1 MTIVE
6 TVVLSA
12 LPIFLVTG
20 SAAGLLVGAVLILR
34 PHWLVRLSLTANR
47 WVSTRHIDTMLDIPI
62 NADAWFYRYRRASGL
77 VTLAGALYVLYF
89 FSVRIDTTNA
99 GSGYGG
105 IFFETMVLIALLGA
119 ALALCVSLI
128 VLFRPSLLRKF
139 ESAANE
145 WISLRDAMKPLD
157 FLHNNVDE
165 FTFRHTQQMGVVLV
179 LCSVYTLA
187 VFTFLAR

>member
-6 TVVLSA
+6 TVLLSA

-20 SAAGLLVGAVLILR
+20 GVAGLLAGAILILR

-47 WVSTRHIDTMLDIPI
+47 WVSTRHIDTMLDLPI
-62 NADAWFYRYRRASGL
+62 NADAWFYRYRRASGV

-89 FSVRIDTTNA
+89 FSVRLDTTSV
-99 GSGYGG
+99 GSGSGG
-105 IFFETMVLIALLGA
+105 MFFETMVLIALLGA

-145 WISLRDAMKPLD
+145 WISLQDAMKPLD
-157 FLHNNVDE
+157 LLHNNVDE

>member
-6 TVVLSA
+6 TVLLSA

-20 SAAGLLVGAVLILR
+20 GAAGLLVGAVLILR
-34 PHWLVRLSLTANR
+34 PHWLLRAGPIANR
-47 WVSTRHIDTMLDIPI
+47 WISTGQLDRILNIPI
-62 NADAWFYRYRRASGL
+62 NADSWFYRYRRASGA
-77 VTLAGALYVLYF
+77 VTLAGAMYVLYF

-105 IFFETMVLIALLGA
+105 MFFETMVLIALLGA

>member
-20 SAAGLLVGAVLILR
+20 SAAGLLVGAILILR

-47 WVSTRHIDTMLDIPI
+47 WISTRHIDKMLDIPI
-62 NADAWFYRYRRASGL
+62 NADSWFYRYRRASGL

-89 FSVRIDTTNA
+89 FSMRIDNTSA

-105 IFFETMVLIALLGA
+105 VFLETMVLIALLGA
-119 ALALCVSLI
+119 ALALLVSLI

-139 ESAANE
+139 EAAANE
-145 WISLRDAMKPLD
+145 WISLRDAMKPLEL
-157 FLHNNVDE
+157 LHNNVDE

-179 LCSVYTLA
+179 LCSIYTLA

>member
-6 TVVLSA
+6 TVLLSA
-12 LPIFLVTG
+12 LPILLVTG

-34 PHWLVRLSLTANR
+34 PHWLARASLTANR
-47 WVSTRHIDTMLDIPI
+47 WISTRHIAKFLDIPI
-62 NADAWFYRYRRASGL
+62 NADSWFYRYPRASGL
-77 VTLAGALYVLYF
+77 ATLAGASYVLYF
-89 FSVRIDTTNA
+89 FSLRIDTISA

-105 IFFETMVLIALLGA
+105 VFLETMVLIALLGA
-119 ALALCVSLI
+119 ALALLVSLI

-139 ESAANE
+139 EAAANE
-145 WISLRDAMKPLD
+145 WISLRDAIKPLEL
-157 FLHNNVDE
+157 LHNNVDE

-179 LCSVYTLA
+179 LCSIYTLA

>member
-1 MTIVE
+1 MTLVE

-12 LPIFLVTG
+12 LSIFLVTG
-20 SAAGLLVGAVLILR
+20 SVVGLIVGAILILR
-34 PHWLVRLSLTANR
+34 PHWLVRASPIANR
-47 WVSTRHIDTMLDIPI
+47 WISTGQLDKMLNIPI
-62 NADAWFYRYRRASGL
+62 NADSWFYRYRRASGL
-77 VTLAGALYVLYF
+77 VTLAGAMYVLYF
-89 FSVRIDTTNA
+89 FSVQIDKTSA
-99 GSGYGG
+99 GSGYIGML
-105 IFFETMVLIALLGA
+105 FDSMVLIALLGA

-145 WISLRDAMKPLD
+145 WISLRDALKPLEL
-157 FLHNNVDE
+157 LHNNVDE

>member
-6 TVVLSA
+6 TVLLSA

-20 SAAGLLVGAVLILR
+20 GAAGLLVGAVLILR

-47 WVSTRHIDTMLDIPI
+47 WISTRHIDKMLDIPI
-62 NADAWFYRYRRASGL
+62 NADSWFYRYRRASGL

-89 FSVRIDTTNA
+89 FSVRIDATSA

-105 IFFETMVLIALLGA
+105 VFFETMVLIALLGA
-119 ALALCVSLI
+119 ALALVVSLI

-145 WISLRDAMKPLD
+145 WISLRDAIKPLEL
-157 FLHNNVDE
+157 LHNNVDE

-179 LCSVYTLA
+179 LCSIYTLA